1 MSAFSN
7 RPQGRGRGP
16 ASSDPLALAG
26 IALLATMAVILRFF
40 NLGQR
45 PLMHDESLFAY
56 YAYVAMQSMKNGHA
70 LAGAYVHMPM
80 LHGPTLIM
88 LTSKL
93 FSWLGD
99 SIAVGRGMIA
109 VLSLVAVAASASLWP
124 RRSRLWMTSLMLT
137 SPILLF
143 YSRFF
148 RNEMLFCAVL
158 MLGMVGVARGLS
170 RRPTQAFWSILGV
183 ALIMALLA
191 IKENAVFVHAAGLT
205 FGAFYVALRLA
216 GRLAPS
222 LRSWI
227 KRALR
232 PRPRPSIGLAG
243 RGTQNGR
250 IEPTALDVF
259 GSLDAS
265 WPPTGD
271 PFAGI
276 AAPTTAAMPSSVHD
290 RQGWIAR
297 HLTSLMSWM
306 TGVAF
311 GLLILAWVY
320 GRLAGQA
327 DGVAVRGNA
336 LSGLGKTF
344 HEAALRLGWL
354 NLKASW
360 DYWNGQ
366 HQEQRIGGPLHYHL
380 PILLAYE
387 LPLLALAYLGV
398 AWDALERRGRVVL
411 HVLAMGAWLALWG
424 VWRSHAGPMEP
435 DATAGVGLPAKV
447 IHFLHLA
454 PNGSVLALG
463 ILIVPL
469 LIWSFLKLIEHRP
482 LAAWMGWW
490 AACSLFQYSAAGEK
504 VPWLTVHVVLPLYLM
519 TGWIWGPLLARH
531 GRAARAVF
539 IALAALGTVVGWRA
553 DLRFLGD
560 DQANPRERLVYNHTT
575 ADFDA
580 AIKDRLALWG
590 EFDAQTPLARRRVLM
605 VDDPGLGG
613 PSWPGYWY
621 LRHVDMH
628 VTTTPEAQIGQ
639 GWDLVVGTKQA
650 IDPLLARLDRAR
662 WSVRELSLR
671 DHWIQ
676 PWPEEARW
684 RDWANARSRSQN
696 ARSQDARR
704 PPLWPLL
711 KDSMADLWRYDWDR
725 QTWTDPG
732 HFPIVLLDPLHS
744 GEPAS
749 PIALATPPKK
759 QN

>member
-7 RPQGRGRGP
+7 RPQGRGHGP
-16 ASSDPLALAG
+16 AFSDPLALAG
-26 IALLATMAVILRFF
+26 IALLATMAVVLRFF

-70 LAGAYVHMPM
+70 LAGAYVHMPI

-88 LTSKL
+88 STSKI
-93 FSWLGD
+93 FTWLGD
-99 SIAVGRGMIA
+99 SIAVGRGTIA
-109 VLSLVAVAASASLWP
+109 VLSLVAIAASASLWP
-124 RRSRLWMTSLMLT
+124 RRSRLWMTSLILT

-148 RNEMLFCAVL
+148 RNEMFFCAVL

-170 RRPTQAFWSILGV
+170 RRPTQALWSILGV
-183 ALIMALLA
+183 AAIMGLLA

-205 FGAFYVALRLA
+205 FGAAYVALRLA
-216 GRLAPS
+216 GRMAPA

-232 PRPRPSIGLAG
+232 PRPRPSIGPAE
-243 RGTQNGR
+243 RGTRNGR
-250 IEPTALDVF
+250 IEPTALNVLDPV
-259 GSLDAS
+259 DAS
-265 WPPTGD
+265 WPSRGD
-271 PFAGI
+271 SSASG
-276 AAPTTAAMPSSVHD
+276 AASGSVPSPARD
-290 RQGWIAR
+290 RQSRLAR
-297 HLTSLMSWM
+297 HLTSLMGWM

-311 GLLILAWVY
+311 GLLLLAWIY

-327 DGVAVRGNA
+327 DGVDVQGASLN
-336 LSGLGKTF
+336 GLGKTL
-344 HEAALRLGWL
+344 HELALRLGWL

-366 HQEQRIGGPLHYHL
+366 HQEQRIGGALHYHL
-380 PILLAYE
+380 PILLTYE
-387 LPLLALAYLGV
+387 APLLAMIYLGV

-411 HVLAMGAWLALWG
+411 HVLMMGAWLALWWA
-424 VWRSHAGPMEP
+424 WRSASGPQEAAQAGSG
-435 DATAGVGLPAKV
+435 ALGKL

-454 PNGSVLALG
+454 PNGSLLALG
-463 ILIVPL
+463 IFIVPML
-469 LIWSFLKLIEHRP
+469 AWSFLKLVEHRP

-490 AACSLFQYSAAGEK
+490 AACSLFQYSSAGEK
-504 VPWLTVHVVLPLYLM
+504 VPWLAVHIVLPLYLM

-531 GRAARAVF
+531 GRSARGIFV
-539 IALAALGTVVGWRA
+539 ALAALGTVVGWRA

-560 DQANPRERLVYNHTT
+560 DQANPRERIVYNHTT

-580 AIKDRLALWG
+580 AVKDRLALWG
-590 EFDAQTPLARRRVLM
+590 EYDAKVPLARRRVLA
-605 VDDPGLGG
+605 VDDLGLGG

-621 LRHVDMH
+621 FRHVDFH

-650 IDPLLARLDRAR
+650 IDPLLARLDRTR
-662 WSVRELSLR
+662 WSVRDLSLR

-676 PWPEEARW
+676 PWPEETRW
-684 RDWANARSRSQN
+684 RDWANARTRSQA
-696 ARSQDARR
+696 ARSI
-704 PPLWPLL
+704 PWSLL
-711 KDSMADLWRYDWDR
+711 KSTTADLWRYYWDR
-725 QTWTDPG
+725 QPWTDPG

-744 GEPAS
+744 GASAS
-749 PIALATPPKK
+749 PIALVPPAKK
-759 QN
+759 MH